1 MHKYYGEF
9 QSSIKI
15 DWYTC
20 NSTSTVIN
28 SWPILFQLSSLC
40 SHIIILNCICFI
52 LAVLGLRHCTGF
64 SLVVAS
70 RSYSLAAVLGLLIAW
85 AALFWSMSSGAHR
98 LSSWGSQALQ
108 HRLNS
113 CGTRVAGRIFLDH
126 GLNPCL
132 LHWADSLPLS
142 H

>member
-52 LAVLGLRHCTGF
+52 LAVLGLRRCTGF

-70 RSYSLAAVLGLLIAW
+70 RSYSLADNVRASYRVGFSCCRAGALGCAGSVAVACG
-85 AALFWSMSSGAHR
+85 FG
-98 LSSWGSQALQ
+98 
-108 HRLNS
+108 S
-113 CGTRVAGRIFLDH
+113 CG
-126 GLNPCL
+126 
-132 LHWADSLPLS
+132 SLALEAQAQ
-142 H
+142 